1 MSDIDREWET
11 GEWPTSSA
19 EQHHDP
25 DRANDRNDRPTPA
38 HAKQMTAHSPAR
50 TKARP
55 APGKQ
60 PSTAQAA
67 AIASINERYRSDL
80 NDEVGF

>member
-11 GEWPTSSA
+11 GEWSTSSA
-19 EQHHDP
+19 EQYHDP

-38 HAKQMTAHSPAR
+38 PAKQATMR
-50 TKARP
+50 KQARP

-60 PSTAQAA
+60 PSTAQAK
-67 AIASINERYRSDL
+67 AIADINDRHRSDL